1 MWGGPG
7 TFPGSD
13 SAGSWLAAPLA
24 TAQDPGVG
32 EGTERCCAW
41 SGCKTR
47 HEEETA
53 RGGSWWRGPRPSL
66 TQVPGP
72 KRGPVP
78 RRRDGD
84 WKAAWA
90 THPAFP
96 ASWARGG
103 RGWRGVVRRS
113 RQAEA
118 GRGVGPAALPPLEVG
133 PGPVQGGDRAGLPAL
148 APMGTLRPCP
158 EEAGVR
164 QMHAGRGG
172 ERGRGGEEKPHNKT
186 CVAERTAGLEW
197 KEPAERG
204 GASGERVRPARRGGA
219 RGRSR

>member
-1 MWGGPG
+1 MRTGKQCGPHTPPFQPPGRGADAGGGEWFGGP
-7 TFPGSD
+7 
-13 SAGSWLAAPLA
+13 AGA
-24 TAQDPGVG
+24 
-32 EGTERCCAW
+32 
-41 SGCKTR
+41 
-47 HEEETA
+47 ET
-53 RGGSWWRGPRPSL
+53 
-66 TQVPGP
+66 
-72 KRGPVP
+72 
-78 RRRDGD
+78 
-84 WKAAWA
+84 
-90 THPAFP
+90 
-96 ASWARGG
+96 
-103 RGWRGVVRRS
+103 
-113 RQAEA
+113 

-133 PGPVQGGDRAGLPAL
+133 PGPVQGGERAGLPSL

-204 GASGERVRPARRGGA
+204 GASGERVRPAGRGVA